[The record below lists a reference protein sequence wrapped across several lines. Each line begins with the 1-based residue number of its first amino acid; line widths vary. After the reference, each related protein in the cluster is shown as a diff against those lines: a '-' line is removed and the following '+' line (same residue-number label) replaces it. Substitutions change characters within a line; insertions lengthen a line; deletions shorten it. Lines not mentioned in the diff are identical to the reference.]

1 MSQVGAA
8 TRSSPSPRPAPGC
21 SAPQP
26 PGCWAGSQPPPGLP
40 PIGFRGC
47 TVRGLVPRNPG
58 SPRLGASRGTRARS
72 RPASHLLSQTMK
84 ACPPS
89 RAAAEQIKQAPYG
102 AKTRWKWGQ
111 TQEAGGWQSLH
122 PHARP
127 HLELQARVGL
137 GRALH
142 RAGAAPAAPAPC
154 SAGARL
160 RSSAWLC
167 SEPLVPLPA
176 CSGAEDGTEAAH
188 GSPSSCGGSGWT
200 WLTSGWALDLPGIT
214 PCTLPHGSLRSPALP
229 PESQIQGELQPAS
242 PLQSLQPQ
250 KLAGIPPYS
259 FRTPQT
265 SSPAVGRTE
274 SGIFFYLPQPSPHLD
289 MLPQTCSSQVPVCF
303 QACHLHTGTWRRG
316 APRQSWASPW
326 LDFWRC

>member
-1 MSQVGAA
+1 M
-8 TRSSPSPRPAPGC
+8 
-21 SAPQP
+21 
-26 PGCWAGSQPPPGLP
+26 
-40 PIGFRGC
+40 
-47 TVRGLVPRNPG
+47 RGLVPRSPG

-242 PLQSLQPQ
+242 PLQSLQPR
-250 KLAGIPPYS
+250 KLAGMPPYS

-265 SSPAVGRTE
+265 SSPRCGQDGEWHLFLPASAIPPPGHAPTDLQLTGCRVF
-274 SGIFFYLPQPSPHLD
+274 SGLSP
-289 MLPQTCSSQVPVCF
+289 P
-303 QACHLHTGTWRRG
+303 HTGSWRQG